1 MDDLDIRNAEV
12 LMWLP
17 MIWYSRMLDAH
28 AEFLEQLIVNSSA
41 PSVELRPRKTVIF
54 TPKWDIE
61 CSTSSLQ

>member
-1 MDDLDIRNAEV
+1 VDDLDIRNAEV

-17 MIWYSRMLDAH
+17 MIWYSRMLEAH
-28 AEFLEQLIVNSSA
+28 SAFLEQLIEDSSA

-54 TPKWDIE
+54 TPEWDIE